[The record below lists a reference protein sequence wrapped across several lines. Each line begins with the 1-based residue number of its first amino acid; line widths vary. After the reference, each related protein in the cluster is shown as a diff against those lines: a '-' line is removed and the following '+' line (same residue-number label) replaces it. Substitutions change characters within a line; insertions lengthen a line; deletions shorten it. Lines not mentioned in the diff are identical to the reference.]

1 MRGSFSWRDNEV
13 LFTPRDRLKADTRYA
28 VTLVGAHDAAGNRLG
43 GDVSFSFTTR
53 ADAEL
58 VRFTPERHATN
69 VKAKQV
75 VLRFSEPMNTG
86 CDGRRHQ
93 GGGPDHRAPHP
104 AAAWTGS
111 TAARSCATSSR
122 RPCRAAA

>member
-1 MRGSFSWRDNEV
+1 M
-13 LFTPRDRLKADTRYA
+13 LFMPRDRLKADTRYA

-69 VKAKQV
+69 VKAKQL
-75 VLRFSEPMNTG
+75 VLRFSQPMNTDATADAIKVVDLTTG
-86 CDGRRHQ
+86 RHIARPRGLAARRH
-93 GGGPDHRAPHP
+93 
-104 AAAWTGS
+104 AAAL
-111 TAARSCATSSR
+111 RLQR
-122 RPCRAAA
+122 LPCRAAA